1 MATAC
6 HLLQMLLQLLLLQQL
21 LQGSLG
27 LTVQVPSC
35 SGLYW
40 IAHLWHSLVLSLLIA
55 LLGRARLLLL
65 RVHAASNVMSKG
77 CGCKLLMVQRCQ
89 VLGQDHLLL
98 QLLNQELVLVVLK
111 KLHLLLILLLR
122 SQLRLICFVFL
133 NELAYRLYACQ
144 VNDIVFVTP
153 VISSYVL
160 VRSVSPVTIHS
171 ELVHDFLGIQELDEV
186 VSRGRLTGDSQTLL
200 SDSKSLQVILWFHL
214 LHTFT
219 LPTIEIT
226 HQLNNFTTK
235 RPLEEMLNFR
245 PKCILKVLRL
255 YLRQRLLIH

>member
-1 MATAC
+1 M
-6 HLLQMLLQLLLLQQL
+6 
-21 LQGSLG
+21 
-27 LTVQVPSC
+27 
-35 SGLYW
+35 
-40 IAHLWHSLVLSLLIA
+40 
-55 LLGRARLLLL
+55 
-65 RVHAASNVMSKG
+65 
-77 CGCKLLMVQRCQ
+77 
-89 VLGQDHLLL
+89 
-98 QLLNQELVLVVLK
+98 LK

-122 SQLRLICFVFL
+122 CQLRLICFVFL

-171 ELVHDFLGIQELDEV
+171 ELIHDFLRIQELDEV

-200 SDSKSLQVILWFHL
+200 SDSKSLQVILWFHF

-226 HQLNNFTTK
+226 HQLNYFTTK
-235 RPLEEMLNFR
+235 RPLEEMLNF
-245 PKCILKVLRL
+245 
-255 YLRQRLLIH
+255 